1 MAIGIAIRIGI
12 GGGNPRPVYVI
23 LVDNS
28 GNALVD
34 NEGRAVVVPLAMA
47 ERIAA

>member
-12 GGGNPRPVYVI
+12 GGGNSRPVYVM
-23 LVDNS
+23 LVDEN
-28 GNALVD
+28 GDALVD
-34 NEGRAVVVPLAMA
+34 NEGRAVVIPLAMA